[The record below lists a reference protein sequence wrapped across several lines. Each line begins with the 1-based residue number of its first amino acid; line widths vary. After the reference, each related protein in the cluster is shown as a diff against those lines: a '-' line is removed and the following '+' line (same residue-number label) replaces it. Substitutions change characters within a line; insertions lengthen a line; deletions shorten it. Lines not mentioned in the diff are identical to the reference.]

1 MTLLSYTWCI
11 IVDHGYN
18 VRDFDMFGNI
28 MTGIGIMITNN
39 KVNGFGFNDST
50 QCVIVYVLSISMVG
64 LQYTRLTADMY
75 LLWS

>member
-1 MTLLSYTWCI
+1 
-11 IVDHGYN
+11 
-18 VRDFDMFGNI
+18 MFGNI